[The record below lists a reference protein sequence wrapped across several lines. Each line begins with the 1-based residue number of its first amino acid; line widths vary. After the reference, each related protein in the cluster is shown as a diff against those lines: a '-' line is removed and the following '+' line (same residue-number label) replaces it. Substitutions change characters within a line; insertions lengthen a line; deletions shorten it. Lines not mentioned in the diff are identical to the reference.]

1 MANAHYTRYMIV
13 DANEMRLQG
22 AELSDKI
29 TLTVVVNGAFFN
41 GTEMVPM
48 VGNWDIAPLEGLE
61 GRILNLT
68 PHTCVVKDD
77 TGVVH
82 RIRAS
87 GFTARAMEKDEYAG
101 LFHGVS
107 LVEKVYA
114 ETVGLPPEGIPVLI
128 STIAAAGCRGRQF
141 TFIPDSGGTCVRQGN
156 GQMDYAT
163 QLITA

>member
-1 MANAHYTRYMIV
+1 MANAINTRYMIV
-13 DANEMRLQG
+13 S
-22 AELSDKI
+22 AEDLRNSGNALPESAV
-29 TLTVVVNGAFFN
+29 LTVISDGKYFN
-41 GTEMVPM
+41 GTEMVPLNEQWK
-48 VGNWDIAPLEGLE
+48 VAPLEGLE
-61 GRILNLT
+61 SIILNLT
-68 PHTCVVKDD
+68 PQVCGVKDSD
-77 TGVVH
+77 GVVH

-87 GFTARAMEKDEYAG
+87 GFTARAMEKDEYIG
-101 LFHGVS
+101 VFHGVS

-114 ETVGLPPEGIPVLI
+114 ETLGLPPEGIPVLI

>member
-1 MANAHYTRYMIV
+1 MALTANFMIV
-13 DANEMRLQG
+13 NAEDLRNSGNELPET
-22 AELSDKI
+22 AV
-29 TLTVVVNGAFFN
+29 LTVISDGKYFN
-41 GTEMVPM
+41 GTEMVPLNEQWK
-48 VGNWDIAPLEGLE
+48 VAPLEGLE

-68 PHTCVVKDD
+68 PQVCGVKDD
-77 TGVVH
+77 AGVVH

-87 GFTARAMEKDEYAG
+87 GFTARAVEKDEYAG

-114 ETVGLPPEGIPVLI
+114 ETLGLPPEGIPVLI

-163 QLITA
+163 QLIAA

>member
-1 MANAHYTRYMIV
+1 MALTANFMIV
-13 DANEMRLQG
+13 NAEDLRNEGNALPET
-22 AELSDKI
+22 AV
-29 TLTVVVNGAFFN
+29 LTVITDDGKYFN
-41 GTEMVPM
+41 GTEMAPLNERRWR
-48 VGNWDIAPLEGLE
+48 GPLEGLE

-68 PHTCVVKDD
+68 PHTCGVKDD
-77 TGVVH
+77 AGVVH

-87 GFTARAMEKDEYAG
+87 GFTARAVEKDEYAG

-114 ETVGLPPEGIPVLI
+114 ETLGLPPEGIPVLI
-128 STIAAAGCRGRQF
+128 STIAAAACRGRQF

-163 QLITA
+163 QLIAA